1 MNKEAVQRLR
11 EPAAWVLLA
20 SAGVQ
25 LLAGIISLL
34 GESGTFTS
42 RAMLETRD
50 GMFLQIGIVGILV
63 LAVLLVSWGDRPTP
77 QARMITM
84 GALGVLGG
92 IALFGVVCWLSG
104 MLVDSEAAG
113 ALTKLTVFLVGAG
126 KIAVVGVGGWYVFT
140 VFQAMQPP
148 RPQQG
153 QPPQMQ
159 QGYPDFGYQQGQQ
172 YGQQQYGQ
180 QGYGQQQYQQYGQQA
195 GAEGQQAAQP
205 GYEQQQY
212 EQQQYGQQQYGQQG
226 YEQQGYGQQGYG
238 QQQPGQQYGQ
248 QDYGQQGYGQQDY
261 GQQGYGQQGGY
272 QAGQQGQPDQA
283 GQPGYE
289 QQPSSDEEMGEWTRA
304 YGGSGQDP
312 QGTQPAPGG
321 ENRPDD
327 GGDWYRDNRPPP

>member
-34 GESGTFTS
+34 GESGTFTG

-50 GMFLQIGIVGILV
+50 GMFLQIGIAGILV

-77 QARMITM
+77 QARNITM

-92 IALFGVVCWLSG
+92 VAVFGIVCWLGG

-113 ALTKLTVFLVGAG
+113 ALTKLTVFLAGAG

-172 YGQQQYGQ
+172 HGQQGYGQQQYGQQDYGQQQYGQ
-180 QGYGQQQYQQYGQQA
+180 QGYGQQYQQYGQQA

-212 EQQQYGQQQYGQQG
+212 GQPGYGQQQG
-226 YEQQGYGQQGYG
+226 YE

-248 QDYGQQGYGQQDY
+248 QPGQQYGQP
-261 GQQGYGQQGGY
+261 GYGQQGGY
-272 QAGQQGQPDQA
+272 QQ
-283 GQPGYE
+283 GYE
-289 QQPSSDEEMGEWTRA
+289 QQPASDEEMGEWTRA

-327 GGDWYRDNRPPP
+327 GGDWYRDNRPTPPQ